1 MKLQAYLESLFSSVE
16 VAHAFAW
23 PDTSHCWHFVL
34 FNTIQRVNAGNLLS
48 QHATIGSLTYCKSQ
62 FLSYPPTSPKC
73 SVNVWKRSVTDCMY
87 HQGKVFHLKVLNN
100 IGPLNS

>member
-1 MKLQAYLESLFSSVE
+1 MKLQACLESLFSSVE
-16 VAHAFAW
+16 LAHAFAW

-34 FNTIQRVNAGNLLS
+34 VSTIQRVNAGNLLS

-62 FLSYPPTSPKC
+62 FLSYPPTS
-73 SVNVWKRSVTDCMY
+73 RMY